1 MYGTIVGGLIFHKAT
16 ENAFRCFWL
25 FFIVQLKIF
34 EIVSL
39 SGISLFQKGV
49 KLQGWHFLN

>member
-1 MYGTIVGGLIFHKAT
+1 MYGTIVGGLIIDKAT
-16 ENAFRCFWL
+16 DNAFRCFWL
-25 FFIVQLKIF
+25 FFLTQLRIF

-39 SGISLFQKGV
+39 SEISLFQKGV